1 MADASPD
8 AASQSAAPHHP
19 LVHLEPGR
27 ATALVLL
34 LASLSMVG
42 PFTID
47 TFFPAFPAMQSALSA
62 TPWQM
67 QQTLTVYLIAYAV
80 MALVHGALSDAV
92 GRRPV
97 VLASLVVYLL
107 ASVGCAL
114 SGSLGQLLLFRT
126 IQGLSAGAGSIVG
139 RAVIRDCYTGPQAQ
153 KVMSLVHMLF
163 GIAPALAPVVGGWL
177 LPWGWPA
184 TFWFLVLLALLLLLL
199 TARVLPETH
208 PPSQRQ
214 PLHPVALMTGYGE
227 LLRSA
232 RFRWLALAAGF
243 NFSAV
248 FIYISSAPVVVLE
261 HLGFS
266 EQQFA
271 SLFVPVIGGMV
282 LGSFCVGRI
291 AGRLSSA
298 QGVRLGYLA
307 MFVGLSWNLLQA
319 LSSDGMSWPWGVLPI
334 GLIGLGTSIA
344 FPLLSLLM
352 LDLAPTRR
360 GGNSSLQMFISLAV
374 ISIVAGALAPL
385 VNHSISALAISSASL
400 TGIGWLCWRAGRYE
414 VALPGAQSSV

>member
-1 MADASPD
+1 M
-8 AASQSAAPHHP
+8 
-19 LVHLEPGR
+19 L
-27 ATALVLL
+27 LVLL
-34 LASLSMVG
+34 LASLSMLG

-47 TFFPAFPAMQSALSA
+47 TFFPAFPAMQQALSA
-62 TPWQM
+62 QPWQI
-67 QQTLTVYLIAYAV
+67 QQTLTVYLVAYAL
-80 MALVHGALSDAV
+80 MALVHGALSDAL

-107 ASVGCAL
+107 ASIGCAL
-114 SGSLGQLLLFRT
+114 SGSLTQLLVFRS

-184 TFWFLVLLALLLLLL
+184 TFWFLVGLGCCLLLA
-199 TARVLPETH
+199 TARILPETH
-208 PPSQRQ
+208 PPSLRQ
-214 PLHPVALMTGYGE
+214 PMRPRA
-227 LLRSA
+227 LLRGYVELW
-232 RFRWLALAAGF
+232 RIPGYRWLALAAGF

-248 FIYISSAPVVVLE
+248 FLYISSAPVVVLE
-261 HLGFS
+261 HLGFN

-271 SLFVPVIGGMV
+271 ALFVPVIGGMV
-282 LGSFCVGRI
+282 IGSFLVGRI
-291 AGRLSSA
+291 AGRLNSV

-307 MFVGLSWNLLQA
+307 MLAGLSWNLVQA
-319 LSSDGMSWPWGVLPI
+319 LATDGVSWPWSVLPI

-352 LDLAPTRR
+352 LDLAPARR

-374 ISIVAGALAPL
+374 ISLVAGLLAPQ
-385 VNHSISALAISSASL
+385 VSHSVAGLAISSALL
-400 TGIGWLCWRAGRYE
+400 TAVGWVCWAIAQRARSMLDEGSS
-414 VALPGAQSSV
+414 APGSGSGFSPARQRPHGSGSPARRR